1 MNRKLKALGLALI
14 AVAAMAFSA
23 SAAMAAEF
31 HSEATHTILSG
42 SQVGEDK
49 FKVNAGTVT
58 CGEATYSGTQA
69 TATAET
75 QTVTPTYSECKAFGF
90 VNTTIDVNGCTYTF
104 NANNSGITITCSG
117 SPITVTAFNCW
128 VTVGSQTINSGV
140 TYTNEVTKDKVG
152 EELVAT
158 ENTRDV
164 KVSVNLTGITYTQH
178 SKSFP
183 GCSTNGGNPRSDGTY
198 EGAATVRG
206 FNTEGT
212 QVGVWKE

>member
-23 SAAMAAEF
+23 SAAMAASF
-31 HSEATHTILSG
+31 HSEATHTTLSG

-58 CGEATYSGTQA
+58 CGEATYSGTQSSA
-69 TATAET
+69 TSET
-75 QTVTPTYSECKAFGF
+75 QTVTPNYSECKAFGF
-90 VNTTIDVNGCTYTF
+90 VNTPIDVNGCTYTF
-104 NANNSGITITCSG
+104 NANNG
-117 SPITVTAFNCW
+117 SINIGCGSKPIVVTAFNCY
-128 VTVGSQTINSGV
+128 VSVGSQELSTGV
-140 TYTNEVTKDKVG
+140 TYANEG
-152 EELVAT
+152 SGSS
-158 ENTRDV
+158 RDV
-164 KVSVNLTGITYTQH
+164 KVTVSLTGIKYTQE

-183 GCSTNGGNPRSDGTY
+183 GCSNGTFTNGTY

-206 FNTEGT
+206 FTTEGT